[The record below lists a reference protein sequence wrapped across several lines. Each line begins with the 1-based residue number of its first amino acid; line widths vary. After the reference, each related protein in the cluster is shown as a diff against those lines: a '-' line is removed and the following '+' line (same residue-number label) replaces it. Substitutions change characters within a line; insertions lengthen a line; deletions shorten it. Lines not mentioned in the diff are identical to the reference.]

1 MTPDKSGCFDRTPS
15 YPSLQ
20 RTVQNLGDR
29 LVGQMNSFEISVA
42 SAIKNVTEFLRVRE
56 GKEEADVE
64 KVIETLEQI

>member
-1 MTPDKSGCFDRTPS
+1 M
-15 YPSLQ
+15 Q

-42 SAIKNVTEFLRVRE
+42 SAIKNLTEFLRVRE